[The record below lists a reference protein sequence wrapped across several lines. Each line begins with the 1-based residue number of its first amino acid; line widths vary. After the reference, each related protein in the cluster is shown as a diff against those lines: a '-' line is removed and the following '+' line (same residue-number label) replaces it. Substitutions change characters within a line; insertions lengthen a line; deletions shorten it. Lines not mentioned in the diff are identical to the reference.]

1 MSVAIETSLQPQ
13 QLLEVER
20 RLRDLPAALRAR
32 EPLMESLA
40 TGLESQT
47 RRRITDEK
55 RAPDGSPWES
65 WSKKYAKT
73 RHGNQSLLQA
83 EGHFLDSIVSEHS
96 ADHSLAGSNLIQA
109 AIHQEGGTSD
119 MPPGPAAVPA
129 RAYLGISDANEA
141 ELQAVV
147 DDWLAQT
154 VREALQ

>member
-1 MSVAIETSLQPQ
+1 MSVAIETSLRPQ
-13 QLLEVER
+13 QLLHVER

-32 EPLMESLA
+32 EPLMGSLA
-40 TGLESQT
+40 TELESQT

-65 WSKKYAKT
+65 WSEGYAKT

-96 ADHSLAGSNLIQA
+96 ADRSLAGSNLIQA